1 MKILVIGNHTCGN
14 RGDGAIIRGLVQ
26 EISAQVP
33 DATVELM
40 SRFPVS
46 SEYLL
51 GKPFLPDWVY
61 RYKRYSGGLKAK
73 ILNRL
78 DKPKLRKQLIQSAK
92 NKKVDDK
99 LPEEFKDYINSLKG
113 YDYVIQVGG
122 SFFVDLY
129 GVGQFYHALCTLAAD
144 TTLLI
149 LGHSVGPFEN
159 KEFCEVSEMV
169 FARAKILGLRESV
182 SKALLEE
189 KFTLPKN
196 YFEGADTAWLVRNEP
211 VQIENSALSSFIAI
225 RKTIAITLRELKPFD
240 RRLGISQETYE
251 EKYAELCNH
260 LISKGYNVLACST
273 CTGIDG
279 YQKDDRMVALRV
291 QKKIKQPEQFKVV
304 MDELNDVELG
314 TLLSQCELTIGTRLH
329 SAIISMNFGTPAFAL
344 NYEHKSEGIMNQLG
358 LPDFGVPLGDLLNG
372 ELQIKVDNYLT
383 DSAPYVEKVAVALK
397 LEKDRAR
404 MMLQVAFAN

>member
-14 RGDGAIIRGLVQ
+14 RGDGAIIRGLIQ
-26 EISAQVP
+26 EISAQIPHAEV
-33 DATVELM
+33 DVM

-46 SEYLL
+46 SEFLL
-51 GKPFLPDWVY
+51 GKPFLPDWIY
-61 RYKRYSGGLKAK
+61 RYKRHSGGLKAK

-78 DKPKLRKQLIQSAK
+78 DKPKLRKQLVASAK
-92 NKKVDDK
+92 NKNAHEQ
-99 LPEEFKDYINSLKG
+99 LPEQFKNYIQSLKD
-113 YDYVIQVGG
+113 YDYVVQVGG

-129 GVGQFYHALCTLAAD
+129 GVGQFYHALCALAAN
-144 TTLLI
+144 TPLLI

-189 KFTLPKN
+189 KFPLPKS
-196 YFEGADTAWLVRNEP
+196 YFEGADTAWLVRNDR
-211 VQIENSALSSFIAI
+211 VDIENSALGSFIAL
-225 RKTIAITLRELKPFD
+225 RKTVAITLRELKPFD
-240 RRLGISQETYE
+240 KRLGISQETYE
-251 EKYAELCNH
+251 TKYAELCNY
-260 LISKGYNVLACST
+260 LIGKGYNVLACST

-291 QKKIKQPEQFKVV
+291 RKAIDQPEHFKVV

-358 LPDFGVPLGDLLNG
+358 LPDFGVPLEDLCNG
-372 ELQIKVDNYLT
+372 NLQQKVDAFLQ
-383 DSAPYVEKVAVALK
+383 DSGPYIEKVAVALE
-397 LEKDRAR
+397 LEKERAR
-404 MMLQVAFAN
+404 KMIASAFSK